1 MLTYNSRSTFN
12 NLCFKERKIT
22 MVYVYDIL
30 VNFNDMLYDFYDWK
44 TTDDFY
50 HVRRCP
56 LFKVKTNILGD
67 LTYKKVR
74 IAEEFLSVVKDKTQV
89 FTSKNVETLEYSF
102 IVTDGI
108 NSLMVLVDK
117 KGLVIKKSKFL
128 INEEVEISNMSKTM
142 RMTALAYNVI
152 NNNITKNKML
162 RDENS
167 LVDKIL
173 EELEIIKL
181 DEEKIANIT
190 SSVSSE
196 VSSSWKKINTSI
208 LDYNLVSKFGLPKTR
223 LEKFK
228 ISYSKYVIEEYK
240 ILNAKKINDK
250 AKYVQLKTLSDDFC
264 KSVSVLFPSDK
275 FKKWKGWWEYSFE
288 RKMNMKGLQ

>member
-1 MLTYNSRSTFN
+1 
-12 NLCFKERKIT
+12 

-142 RMTALAYNVI
+142 RMTALSYNVI

-181 DEEKIANIT
+181 DEEKI
-190 SSVSSE
+190 
-196 VSSSWKKINTSI
+196 
-208 LDYNLVSKFGLPKTR
+208 LLV
-223 LEKFK
+223 
-228 ISYSKYVIEEYK
+228 KY
-240 ILNAKKINDK
+240 
-250 AKYVQLKTLSDDFC
+250 
-264 KSVSVLFPSDK
+264 
-275 FKKWKGWWEYSFE
+275 
-288 RKMNMKGLQ
+288 